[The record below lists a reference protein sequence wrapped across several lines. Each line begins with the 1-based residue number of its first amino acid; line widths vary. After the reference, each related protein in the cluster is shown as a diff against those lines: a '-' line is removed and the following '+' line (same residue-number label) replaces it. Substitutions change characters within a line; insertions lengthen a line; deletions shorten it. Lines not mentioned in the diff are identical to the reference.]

1 MKKQTIIT
9 LALLTVAAIIAGCQ
23 HPKSKMRET
32 RNVQF
37 ATDESG
43 TGTGSVVT
51 TNREILPDGRTNE
64 VTVALTNAT
73 SYAETAE
80 SKSGSLAFLSKQQA
94 AAVTTDRRT
103 SMGGRL
109 KTGLTDYAGEVQ
121 PDAISA
127 IAQPISDTL
136 KAYLATVSG
145 GATAAAEAITAGN
158 ATPEDY
164 DAVPEDLDAR
174 RAEVKKLKKQAA
186 TEEE

>member
-1 MKKQTIIT
+1 MKKQITITIT
-9 LALLTVAAIIAGCQ
+9 LLTASAIIAGCQ
-23 HPKSKMRET
+23 HPKSKMSET
-32 RNVQF
+32 RTVQF
-37 ATDESG
+37 ATDEDGNG
-43 TGTGSVVT
+43 TGIVIT
-51 TNREILPDGRTNE
+51 TNREMLPDGRTNE
-64 VTVALTNAT
+64 VTVSLTNAT
-73 SYAETAE
+73 SYAATAE

-136 KAYLATVSG
+136 KAYLATVTG
-145 GATAAAEAITAGN
+145 GATAAAEAIAAGN

-164 DAVPEDLDAR
+164 DAVLEDLDAR
-174 RAEVKKLKKQAA
+174 RAEIKKLKKQSA